1 MYHHFEILDV
11 KKLHWIWNPNRL
23 SQDFSKLLWWMK
35 GKKRV
40 IRFHIVVES
49 LSQVW
54 LFCYPKTEEPARL
67 LCLWDFPGKNTGVG
81 CNFLLPGI
89 FLTLQLNSSL
99 LHWQENSFLP
109 SHQGSPRFC
118 AMLKKKK
125 MLQIL
130 AMMRIPFT
138 SQKTINNL
146 NDICYLYLCEQS
158 FSLMVECKKLM
169 EKEMATHS
177 STLA

>member
-1 MYHHFEILDV
+1 
-11 KKLHWIWNPNRL
+11 
-23 SQDFSKLLWWMK
+23 MK

-49 LSQVW
+49 LSQVR

-89 FLTLQLNSSL
+89 FLTLQLNPSL
-99 LHWQENSFLP
+99 LHWQENPFLP

-118 AMLKKKK
+118 AILKKKNAPNSGNDENSIHK
-125 MLQIL
+125 
-130 AMMRIPFT
+130 
-138 SQKTINNL
+138 SEDYYNL
-146 NDICYLYLCEQS
+146 NDICYLYSCEQS
-158 FSLMVECKKLM
+158 FSLMVEYKKLM

-177 STLA
+177 SSLA

>member
-11 KKLHWIWNPNRL
+11 KKLYWIWNPNRL

-49 LSQVW
+49 LSQVR

-89 FLTLQLNSSL
+89 FLTLQLNPSL
-99 LHWQENSFLP
+99 LHWQENPFLP

-118 AMLKKKK
+118 AILKKKK
-125 MLQIL
+125 CSKFWQWWE
-130 AMMRIPFT
+130 FH
-138 SQKTINNL
+138 SQVRRL
-146 NDICYLYLCEQS
+146 L
-158 FSLMVECKKLM
+158 
-169 EKEMATHS
+169 
-177 STLA
+177 